1 VEKPAELLGSIR
13 NAGAVFLGKDTP
25 EALGDYLAGP
35 NHTLPTGGTAR
46 FSSPL
51 GAEDFIKRSS
61 VIGFTGEGLKALGPA
76 TERFAKLEG
85 LEAHARSVSIRLG
98 KRNKP

>member
-1 VEKPAELLGSIR
+1 MT
-13 NAGAVFLGKDTP
+13 NAGSVFLGGSCP

-51 GAEDFIKRSS
+51 GVDDFIKKTQYTF
-61 VIGFTGEGLKALGPA
+61 FTQEALA
-76 TERFAKLEG
+76 A
-85 LEAHARSVSIRLG
+85 
-98 KRNKP
+98 